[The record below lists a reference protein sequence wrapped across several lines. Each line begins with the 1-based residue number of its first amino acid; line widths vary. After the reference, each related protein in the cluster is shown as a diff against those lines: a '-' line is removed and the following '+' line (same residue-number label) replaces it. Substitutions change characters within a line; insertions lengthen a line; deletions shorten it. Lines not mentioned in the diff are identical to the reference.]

1 MQEHQLRVIEEN
13 KELET
18 KLLAL
23 HQFICKS
30 PIFEKLS
37 DYDKQMLREQAYIM
51 DQYSDILKER
61 IKAFNIISDCGCRF
75 ESSESNSVL
84 LCEKCSELPCHNP

>member
-37 DYDKQMLREQAYIM
+37 LYDKTLLREQAYVM

-61 IKAFNIISDCGCRF
+61 IRAFNIISDCGCRF
-75 ESSESNSVL
+75 ENNEGNSVL
-84 LCEKCSELPCHNP
+84 LCEACSKLPCHNP

>member
-23 HQFICKS
+23 NEFICLN
-30 PIFEKLS
+30 PIFEDLS
-37 DYDKQMLREQAYIM
+37 RNEKQLLREQSQVM
-51 DQYSDILKER
+51 DEYSDILKER
-61 IKAFNIISDCGCRF
+61 ITLSQSIAK
-75 ESSESNSVL
+75 
-84 LCEKCSELPCHNP
+84 